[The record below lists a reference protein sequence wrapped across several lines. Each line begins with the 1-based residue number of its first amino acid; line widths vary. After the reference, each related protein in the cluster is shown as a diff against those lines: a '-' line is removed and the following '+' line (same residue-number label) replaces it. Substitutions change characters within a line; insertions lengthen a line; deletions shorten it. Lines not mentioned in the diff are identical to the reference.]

1 MTQKDTQAAAPAAS
15 DPAKSAETNKTEK
28 KWTMTKKL
36 VVVLLIIGVAG
47 GYMPFILAAFD
58 KEPSTD
64 MGIAWVTEVVAVV
77 LGYLCKAYF
86 ETKQE
91 AKQALDEYKAKKNA
105 EYETGSSEIKG
116 GGDGCG

>member
-1 MTQKDTQAAAPAAS
+1 MTQKDSKAAAAPGAADLS
-15 DPAKSAETNKTEK
+15 KSAEANKGKT

-36 VVVLLIIGVAG
+36 VVVLLSIGVAG

-116 GGDGCG
+116 GGCG